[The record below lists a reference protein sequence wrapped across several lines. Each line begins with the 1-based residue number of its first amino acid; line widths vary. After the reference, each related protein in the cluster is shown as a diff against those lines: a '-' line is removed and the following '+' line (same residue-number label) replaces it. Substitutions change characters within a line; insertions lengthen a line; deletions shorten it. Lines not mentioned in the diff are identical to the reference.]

1 MIPAVYVFTPPL
13 SPRMIMPQQEVALP
27 LSDRLSHPRAAV
39 RRDAVRSILTAGDRQ
54 RGITAAVLALLTDPD
69 EQTRH
74 WACEA
79 LDRMVS
85 PDPNELDELIHI
97 MRQTTDGEVEY
108 WTATMLGRLGVVAVR
123 ATGVLASV
131 LLDSS
136 CLAARERAAWALS
149 QIGPAARCALNA
161 LRQIGEDDP
170 PRLRRMA
177 AAAMETMSG
186 RAA

>member
-1 MIPAVYVFTPPL
+1 
-13 SPRMIMPQQEVALP
+13 MIMPQQYRN
-27 LSDRLSHPRAAV
+27 LSLTDQLSHPQVIV
-39 RRDAVRSILTAGDRQ
+39 RR
-54 RGITAAVLALLTDPD
+54 TAARSLAGAVGPQTGLTVAMLARVVDPD

-79 LDRMVS
+79 LDRVIS
-85 PDPNELDELIHI
+85 PTAAELGELIEI
-97 MRQTTDGEVEY
+97 MRQTNDGEVQY
-108 WTATMLGRLGVVAVR
+108 WAATMLGRLGEVASR

-149 QIGPAARCALNA
+149 QIGPPARSALNA
-161 LRQIGEDDP
+161 LRQIGNDDP
-170 PRLRRMA
+170 PRLRRLA
-177 AAAMETMSG
+177 EAAMESMRQ